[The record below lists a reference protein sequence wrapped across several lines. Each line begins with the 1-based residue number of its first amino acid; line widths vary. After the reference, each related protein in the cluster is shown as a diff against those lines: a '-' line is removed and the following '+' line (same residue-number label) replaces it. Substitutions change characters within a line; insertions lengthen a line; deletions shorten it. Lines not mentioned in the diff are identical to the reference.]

1 MIFYGW
7 IIGYTLCNLQRI
19 TILERWSQG
28 VKDDFSAWL
37 VSRDD
42 NKNIPMPLRLFE
54 KIEFAHLL
62 DLQHNEKRYLYAQEF
77 FNQLPAN
84 I

>member
-1 MIFYGW
+1 
-7 IIGYTLCNLQRI
+7 
-19 TILERWSQG
+19 
-28 VKDDFSAWL
+28 
-37 VSRDD
+37 
-42 NKNIPMPLRLFE
+42 MPLRLFE